1 VVPFATHPYEVAAL
15 AVSWASL
22 LVAIA
27 GVMAVVREWTG
38 STDYADAAI
47 AFAWFPASV
56 FLIAGYPESLFVALV
71 AWTLYFVT
79 RERYWS
85 PRCSPESARPAAWRA
100 PC

>member
-1 VVPFATHPYEVAAL
+1 
-15 AVSWASL
+15 
-22 LVAIA
+22 
-27 GVMAVVREWTG
+27 MAVVREWTG

-79 RERYWS
+79 RERYLVAAVLAGV
-85 PRCSPESARPAAWRA
+85 CSASRMEGALLIVVILWPW
-100 PC
+100 